1 MSEKQVKYQHGDVL
15 IRPTDDQL
23 DDILA
28 KDRFGMLKKSA
39 VSLDG
44 GSNNRIVLAKGE
56 ATGHAHA
63 IDMSNL
69 PSDVVVTTYGSN
81 GWDNVDLLGIKGGDV
96 VLTHEE
102 HKPIT
107 LPPGNYE
114 VSIVR
119 EFDHLAG
126 RARNVWD

>member
-28 KDRFGMLKKSA
+28 KQRFRMIN
-39 VSLDG
+39 VSLNG
-44 GSNNRIVLAKGE
+44 GSNDRIVLAKGE

-63 IDMSNL
+63 INMSNL
-69 PSDVVVTTYGSN
+69 PSDVVVTSYGAN

>member
-15 IRPTDDQL
+15 IRPTDNELAEESLSSGKTIQL
-23 DDILA
+23 GGGGDD
-28 KDRFGMLKKSA
+28 
-39 VSLDG
+39 
-44 GSNNRIVLAKGE
+44 RIVLAKGE

-63 IDMSNL
+63 IDMLNL
-69 PSDVVVTTYGSN
+69 PSDVVVTTYGSEWRN
-81 GWDNVDLLGIKGGDV
+81 NVDLLGIKGGDV

-114 VSIVR
+114 VTIVR

>member
-15 IRPTDDQL
+15 IRPTDDEPAKNRRVRGNMVQIGGGC
-23 DDILA
+23 DD
-28 KDRFGMLKKSA
+28 
-39 VSLDG
+39 
-44 GSNNRIVLAKGE
+44 RIVLAKGE

-63 IDMSNL
+63 IDMSSL
-69 PSDVVVTTYGSN
+69 PSDVVVTTYGSEWRN
-81 GWDNVDLLGIKGGDV
+81 NVDLLGVKGGDV

>member
-15 IRPTDDQL
+15 IRPTDNE
-23 DDILA
+23 LA
-28 KDRFGMLKKSA
+28 KE
-39 VSLDG
+39 SLSSGDTVQLG
-44 GSNNRIVLAKGE
+44 GGGDDRIVLAKGE

-69 PSDVVVTTYGSN
+69 PSDVVVTTYGSEWRN
-81 GWDNVDLLGIKGGDV
+81 NVDLLGVKGGDV

>member
-15 IRPTDDQL
+15 IRPTDNE
-23 DDILA
+23 LA
-28 KDRFGMLKKSA
+28 KE
-39 VSLDG
+39 SLSSGNTVQLG
-44 GSNNRIVLAKGE
+44 GGGDDRIVLAKGE

-69 PSDVVVTTYGSN
+69 PSDVVVTTYGSEWRN
-81 GWDNVDLLGIKGGDV
+81 NVDLLGVKGGDV

>member
-15 IRPTDDQL
+15 IRPTDDE
-23 DDILA
+23 LA
-28 KDRFGMLKKSA
+28 KESYSSGNTVQL
-39 VSLDG
+39 G
-44 GSNNRIVLAKGE
+44 GGGDDRIVLAKGE

-69 PSDVVVTTYGSN
+69 PSNVVVTTFGSDWRN
-81 GWDNVDLLGIKGGDV
+81 NVDLLGIKGGDV

>member
-23 DDILA
+23 DDIL
-28 KDRFGMLKKSA
+28 RRPLK
-39 VSLDG
+39 VSLNG
-44 GSNNRIVLAKGE
+44 GSNDRIVLAKGE

-69 PSDVVVTTYGSN
+69 PSNVVVTTFGSDWRN
-81 GWDNVDLLGIKGGDV
+81 NVDLLGIKGGDV